1 MSWRTTVGRRAAE
14 RNPAGELPKGTRQE
28 GCRKNTGRK
37 ADRELPKKFR
47 QIADGKIPAGE
58 LPKKP
63 RQEAAKI
70 VSAESYREN
79 TGKKADGSKPAE
91 SCGINFGRT
100 LLPARAHPGRWNNSS
115 GGTSER
121 TPAREKVCQ
130 NTHRQTLSG
139 RHTAARATLPGKT
152 PADTASS
159 RNITV
164 RAILP
169 AQTPADTVWQSNYR
183 QSTTLRDGS
192 EHLNSGRRSACGS
205 LTDSEPSEG

>member
-14 RNPAGELPKGTRQE
+14 RNAAGELPKRTRQE

-47 QIADGKIPAGE
+47 QIADGEIPAGE

-79 TGKKADGSKPAE
+79 TGKKADGNRPAE

-100 LLPARAHPGRWNNSS
+100 TCLPEHIPA
-115 GGTSER
+115 GGTTRLAGPQSARLPGNKSAR
-121 TPAREKVCQ
+121 THTGRQSGNIVWQIYC
-130 NTHRQTLSG
+130 RQTV
-139 RHTAARATLPGKT
+139 
-152 PADTASS
+152 SS
-159 RNITV
+159 RRSDGQRTV
-164 RAILP
+164 R
-169 AQTPADTVWQSNYR
+169 R
-183 QSTTLRDGS
+183 
-192 EHLNSGRRSACGS
+192 
-205 LTDSEPSEG
+205 LTSSEPSEAPDEHLAGSLAFSSA